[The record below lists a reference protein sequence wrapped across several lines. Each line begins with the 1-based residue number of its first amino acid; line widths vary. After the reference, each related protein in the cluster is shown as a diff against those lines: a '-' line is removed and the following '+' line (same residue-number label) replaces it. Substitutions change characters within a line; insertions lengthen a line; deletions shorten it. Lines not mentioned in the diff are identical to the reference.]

1 MKKATLIALALGGA
15 AFVQV
20 NLIAPAFAGAARIVV
35 TNDDSSSANTTT
47 LYRVKDKQL
56 VPSLKLKTTI
66 ATGGVGDGDGY
77 LEGQQQA
84 FVRSGGDSCLFIS
97 DAGSPDIAAI
107 NASTGLLVGN
117 FRGSMNDDA
126 NPFGISLLPS
136 PDRKVL
142 YAAYRP
148 RAFGQGSPIAVFQI
162 GAGCS
167 LSFVSDV
174 QTFGSQGGGL
184 EGMAAHGNILVVG
197 FGDGSIQSFRIKGSS
212 LKTNHDQQNS
222 TGFVTHNTGLGPGSV
237 QITNDGHFAVF
248 GDLVSN
254 NQGQFTEIEVS
265 DISSGKL
272 TPTVDYGGAHHSNG
286 DLGAGISSNSA
297 VLSSDENHIY
307 VSNVLSGQ
315 VTVLAFD
322 PATGVVSPGCI
333 SSPLSGFGAG
343 FAATGQI
350 AAAGV
355 ENGKDV
361 VWVSEDGNGAPSGIG
376 IVEVAFD
383 GATCTVS
390 ESPGSPASDP
400 NSTNLRSLTAF

>member
-1 MKKATLIALALGGA
+1 MKNPMIALALGAA

-20 NLIAPAFAGAARIVV
+20 NATTLALARAERIVV
-35 TNDDSSSANTTT
+35 TNDDSSNGNTTT
-47 LYRVKDKQL
+47 LYRIKGTQL
-56 VPSLKLKTTI
+56 LPSLKLKTTI
-66 ATGGVGDGDGY
+66 STGGVGDGDGY

-84 FVRSGGDSCLFIS
+84 FVRSGGNSCLYIS
-97 DAGSPDIAAI
+97 DAGSPDVAAI

-136 PDRKVL
+136 PDRKFL

-162 GAGCS
+162 GAGCG
-167 LSFVSDV
+167 LSFVRDV
-174 QTFGSQGGGL
+174 PTFGSQGGGL

-212 LKTNHDQQNS
+212 LKSNHDKQNS
-222 TGFVTHNTGLGPGSV
+222 TGFTTHNNGLGPASV
-237 QITNDGHFAVF
+237 QITKDGRFAVF
-248 GDLVSN
+248 GDVVSN
-254 NQGQFTEIEVS
+254 NQGAFTEVEVS

-286 DLGAGISSNSA
+286 DLGAGTSSNSA
-297 VLSSDENHIY
+297 ILSSDETHIY

-315 VTVLAFD
+315 LTVLGFD
-322 PATGVVSPGCI
+322 PATGAVTPGCI
-333 SSPLSGFGAG
+333 SSPLNGFGAG

-355 ENGKDV
+355 KDGKDV
-361 VWVSEDGNGAPSGIG
+361 VWVSEDGNGAASGIG
-376 IVEVAFD
+376 IVEVTFN
-383 GATCTVS
+383 GATCTAS
-390 ESPGSPASDP
+390 ESPASPASDP

>member
-1 MKKATLIALALGGA
+1 MQKLILMALGGA
-15 AFVQV
+15 AFLHAG
-20 NLIAPAFAGAARIVV
+20 LIAPACASGLRMVV
-35 TNDDSSSANTTT
+35 TNDDSSSANSTT
-47 LYRVKDKQL
+47 LYRIRDNRL
-56 VPSLKLKTTI
+56 VPALKLKTTI
-66 ATGGVGDGDGY
+66 ATRGVGDGDGY

-84 FVRSGGDSCLFIS
+84 FVRSGGNSCLFVS
-97 DAGSPDIAAI
+97 DASSPDVAAI
-107 NASTGLLVGN
+107 NAGTGLLVGN
-117 FRGSMNDDA
+117 FRGSANDDA

-136 PDRKVL
+136 PDRKFL

-148 RAFGQGSPIAVFQI
+148 RAPGQGSPIAVFQI
-162 GAGCS
+162 GAGCG

-174 QTFGSQGGGL
+174 KTFGSQSGGL

-197 FGDGSIQSFRIKGSS
+197 FGDGSIQSFRIRGSS
-212 LKTNHDQQNS
+212 LKSNHDQQNS

-237 QITNDGHFAVF
+237 QITNDGRFAVF

-254 NQGQFTEIEVS
+254 RQGDFTEIEVS

-272 TPTVDYGGAHHSNG
+272 TPTVDYGGGSHSNG

-297 VLSSDENHIY
+297 ILSSDEKHIY

-315 VTVLAFD
+315 LTVLGFD
-322 PATGVVSPGCI
+322 PGTGVVSPGCI
-333 SSPLSGFGAG
+333 STPLKGFGAG
-343 FAATGQI
+343 FDATGQI

-361 VWVSEDGNGAPSGIG
+361 VWLSEDGNGGPSGIG

-383 GATCTVS
+383 GGTCTVN
-390 ESPGSPASDP
+390 ESPASPASDS
-400 NSTNLRSLTAF
+400 NSTNLRSLMAF